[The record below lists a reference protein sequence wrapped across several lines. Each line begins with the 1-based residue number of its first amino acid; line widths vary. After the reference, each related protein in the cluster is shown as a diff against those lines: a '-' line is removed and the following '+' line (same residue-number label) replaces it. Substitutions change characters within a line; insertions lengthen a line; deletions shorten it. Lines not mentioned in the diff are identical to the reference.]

1 MSKFLHNDADAVD
14 DNDKAMAISRRF
26 LRKIFFCLNI
36 FISDPG
42 LQHLQYGR
50 DRYEGIKEDSK
61 NMLTISI
68 VNFKRLVISK
78 V

>member
-1 MSKFLHNDADAVD
+1 MSKVLHDDADAVD
-14 DNDKAMAISRRF
+14 DGDIAMAIARRF
-26 LRKIFFCLNI
+26 LRKIFFCLII

-42 LQHLQYGR
+42 LQHLKYGR
-50 DRYEGIKEDSK
+50 DRYEGIKDDSK

-68 VNFKRLVISK
+68 VNFKRLVMSK